1 VEAAVAD
8 ERAREMDEH
17 IVELTWLQ
25 AETAGGMQTM
35 AEVFGIRQGD
45 FVRVP
50 AERIDGLQPS
60 GTRASATRPGVIQGE
75 VGRLLEGVG
84 RL

>member
-1 VEAAVAD
+1 
-8 ERAREMDEH
+8 
-17 IVELTWLQ
+17 
-25 AETAGGMQTM
+25 MQTM
-35 AEVFGIRQGD
+35 AEVFGIRQDD
-45 FVRVP
+45 FMRVP